1 MINHDKLLFCEVKSI
16 MVDDNITNKQIHI
29 TIDESYFD
37 DVDYN
42 GVAYSDTDTI
52 ILKESDDE
60 LLLHELIHLLDFDN
74 RTHYFIV
81 ELFESLRGESLNE
94 SLNNDMDFKVLCD
107 EVTEGYSENDYK
119 HEIYAYFLAR
129 WLMDMFEEDGL
140 KALDW
145 IIDIVFDVCDVVL
158 DIKMEVNGEEI
169 Y

>member
-1 MINHDKLLFCEVKSI
+1 MIDN
-16 MVDDNITNKQIHI
+16 NITNKQIHI
-29 TIDESYFD
+29 TIDESYFKN
-37 DVDYN
+37 VDYN
-42 GVAYSDTDTI
+42 GIAYSDTDTI
-52 ILKESDDE
+52 ILKDSDDKE

-74 RTHYFIV
+74 RTHYFII

>member
-1 MINHDKLLFCEVKSI
+1 MI
-16 MVDDNITNKQIHI
+16 DDNITNKQIHI
-29 TIDESYFD
+29 TIDEPYFN

-42 GVAYSDTDTI
+42 GIAFSDTDTI
-52 ILKESDDE
+52 ILKDFDDKE
-60 LLLHELIHLLDFDN
+60 ILLHELIHLLDFDN

-94 SLNNDMDFKVLCD
+94 SLNNDIDFKVLCD
-107 EVTEGYSENDYK
+107 EVTEGYDENDYK
-119 HEIYAYFLAR
+119 PEIYAYFLAR

>member
-1 MINHDKLLFCEVKSI
+1 MI
-16 MVDDNITNKQIHI
+16 DDNITNKQIHI
-29 TIDESYFD
+29 TIDEPYFN

-42 GVAYSDTDTI
+42 GIAFSDTDTI
-52 ILKESDDE
+52 ILKDFDDKE
-60 LLLHELIHLLDFDN
+60 ILLHELIHLLDFDN

-94 SLNNDMDFKVLCD
+94 SLNNDIDLKVICD
-107 EVTEGYSENDYK
+107 EVTEGYDENDYK

-129 WLMDMFEEDGL
+129 WLMDMFEDDGL

-158 DIKMEVNGEEI
+158 DIKMEVNSEEI